1 MIFKYE
7 ILEDISLRDY
17 LNSYFISKSKIY
29 TLFLE
34 KRIKING
41 DLAKEN
47 SLLKKGD
54 LLSIDENQE
63 IDYAIDKESID
74 VVYEDDYLLIINKP
88 KGIIIHDDDKQ
99 KLNTL
104 SNRVA
109 KYYKDNGLN
118 LFVRFA
124 HRLDYDTT
132 GLIIY
137 AKDSLSFSYMN
148 HYIEN
153 HQIKRYYLALV
164 EGNFDKKSGVISK
177 NIGRDRHNDKKYITF
192 EKGKKALT
200 NYEVLKSK
208 NGYSLVKLL
217 LETGRT
223 HQIRVHM
230 ASIGHPLLGDELY
243 GRKSRLIDRVAL
255 HSFRLEFIHPVFKK
269 KIVIEKELPSDM
281 KGLV

>member
-41 DLAKEN
+41 DLAKEKKKK
-47 SLLKKGD
+47 KKGD

-109 KYYKDNGLN
+109 KYYKDNGWDDKVNILKNVSRTLN
-118 LFVRFA
+118 SRIT
-124 HRLDYDTT
+124 RR
-132 GLIIY
+132 I
-137 AKDSLSFSYMN
+137 LSTSTEMS
-148 HYIEN
+148 
-153 HQIKRYYLALV
+153 R
-164 EGNFDKKSGVISK
+164 
-177 NIGRDRHNDKKYITF
+177 
-192 EKGKKALT
+192 
-200 NYEVLKSK
+200 
-208 NGYSLVKLL
+208 
-217 LETGRT
+217 
-223 HQIRVHM
+223 IRN
-230 ASIGHPLLGDELY
+230 
-243 GRKSRLIDRVAL
+243 
-255 HSFRLEFIHPVFKK
+255 
-269 KIVIEKELPSDM
+269 
-281 KGLV
+281 